1 MKEYEKVK
9 NMNRLSEATIDL
21 WHSMNEYGKK
31 HKLKTEVIVHLID
44 DQLQISKEIRG
55 ECIRSTSM

>member
-9 NMNRLSEATIDL
+9 NTNRLSEVTIDL
-21 WHSMNEYGKK
+21 LHLMNEFGKK
-31 HKLKTEVIVHLID
+31 HKLKTEVTVHLID
-44 DQLQISKEIRG
+44 DQLQMSKEIRG